1 MKTRSFLYNDS
12 KTILRFGGIKMNQVR
27 YAIIGIGNM
36 GMPEAK
42 MLFAGEIKGG
52 TLSAV
57 CDINPVKL
65 EVAKEYFGDMI
76 KYYSSVED
84 LLADEDVCDAI
95 HIATPHYDHPTIA
108 IQGFKH
114 NLHVLIE
121 KPAGVYTKAVRVM
134 NEAYE
139 ASKENGKLFGIM
151 YNQRTNPTYQKV
163 KDIIE
168 KGELGEIRRI
178 NWIITSWYRPQSYYD
193 SGTWRATW
201 AGEGGGVLLNQDPHQ
216 LDLWQWVTGM
226 MPTRVRAFAAY
237 GKMHDIEVED
247 DVTAY
252 AEYANGATA
261 VFVTSTS
268 DAPGTNRLEISGDMG
283 KIVIEHNQITFYRN
297 RISEREFNRTFT
309 GGFGNPECWE
319 CKIPVK
325 GECGEHKG
333 IFQNYTDAILKGTP
347 LLAPGVEGIK
357 GLTISNAI
365 HLSSWLDDWV
375 TLPLDEEL
383 FYEKLQEKIR
393 DSKFV
398 KKEVEENKIL
408 DVSNTH

>member
-1 MKTRSFLYNDS
+1 MK
-12 KTILRFGGIKMNQVR
+12 QVR
-27 YAIIGIGNM
+27 FAIIGIGNM
-36 GMPEAK
+36 GMPEAQ
-42 MLFAGEIKGG
+42 MIFNGEIKGA

-57 CDINPVKL
+57 CDTNPEKL
-65 EVAKEYFGDMI
+65 KMAKELFGNAI
-76 KYYSSVED
+76 KYYASIEE
-84 LLADEDVCDAI
+84 LFADSDACDAV

-108 IQGFKH
+108 IEAFKH
-114 NLHVLIE
+114 NLHVIIE
-121 KPAGVYTKAVRVM
+121 KPAGVYTKAVREM

-139 ASKENGKLFGIM
+139 ASKDNGKLFGIM
-151 YNQRTNPTYQKV
+151 YNQRTNPLYQKV
-163 KDIIE
+163 REMIE
-168 KGELGEIRRI
+168 TGELGEIRRI

-216 LDLWQWVTGM
+216 LDLWQWITGM
-226 MPTRVRAFAAY
+226 MPKRIRAFAAY

-252 AEYANGATA
+252 AEYDNGATA

-268 DAPGTNRLEISGDMG
+268 DTPGTNRLEISGDMG
-283 KIVIEHNQITFYRN
+283 KIVIEHDEITFYRN
-297 RISEREFNRTFT
+297 RVSEREFNATYK

-319 CKIPVK
+319 CKIPVTK
-325 GECGEHKG
+325 GSSQHKG
-333 IFQNYTDAILKGTP
+333 IFQNFVDAALKGTS

-375 TLPLDEEL
+375 DLPINEEL
-383 FYEKLQEKIR
+383 FYEKLQEKIATSR
-393 DSKFV
+393 FV
-398 KKEVEENKIL
+398 KKEVDNNVVL
-408 DVSNTH
+408 NVSGTH